1 MKGIVKA
8 SVVTTFA
15 LVALAGLFV
24 GAGYARSTDTQK
36 SCNASGY
43 ILCGNGNCGTKTC
56 GGRQPGETQCS
67 RMACYMCDGCS
78 GTWVLV
84 GRTVQPDR
92 GRLPLQFP
100 GAELP
105 PATKSER
112 HPILPRPPVSN
123 APAVEH

>member
-15 LVALAGLFV
+15 LAGLLV
-24 GAGYARSTDTQK
+24 GAGYARSADTQK

-56 GGRQPGETQCS
+56 GGKQPGETQCS

-84 GRTVQPDR
+84 GRAEQPDR

-105 PATKSER
+105 PGTQSKPR
-112 HPILPRPPVSN
+112 PILPRPPVSN
-123 APAVEH
+123 APAAEH

>member
-1 MKGIVKA
+1 MKGIVKISLA
-8 SVVTTFA
+8 TTFA
-15 LVALAGLFV
+15 LAGLLV
-24 GAGYARSTDTQK
+24 GTGYARDTQK

-78 GTWVLV
+78 GTWILV
-84 GRTVQPDR
+84 GRAVQPDR
-92 GRLPLQFP
+92 GRLPLQLP

-105 PATKSER
+105 PGTQSNPR
-112 HPILPRPPVSN
+112 PILPRPPVSN
-123 APAVEH
+123 APAEEH